1 MGDALCRGCNYDRA
15 QDRAQTGRV
24 IMFGRWI
31 ESWREPRFLSA
42 PRDWPFP
49 DFDPGAGRW
58 HCSVGDG
65 SYRLAQGLGD
75 LCRDTP
81 RDCRANRPGAAQV
94 GGGPGLVASSLAGG
108 GQRGDGDATGGEGS
122 RPSEQRPPTPGGW
135 QVIVN
140 LVRKWLGMPSR
151 HTPPERYNEMID
163 KLQADR
169 TDAHKEADRR
179 NRELRD
185 GLESLR
191 GQAGLYR
198 SWLDQ

>member
-1 MGDALCRGCNYDRA
+1 M
-15 QDRAQTGRV
+15 
-24 IMFGRWI
+24 
-31 ESWREPRFLSA
+31 
-42 PRDWPFP
+42 
-49 DFDPGAGRW
+49 
-58 HCSVGDG
+58 
-65 SYRLAQGLGD
+65 
-75 LCRDTP
+75 
-81 RDCRANRPGAAQV
+81 
-94 GGGPGLVASSLAGG
+94 
-108 GQRGDGDATGGEGS
+108 
-122 RPSEQRPPTPGGW
+122 
-135 QVIVN
+135 IVN